1 MISFVNH
8 SIQIVALISNVRT
21 VNTVTSSLAEY
32 YPLRSGLSMEALTP
46 RDQFLQSLDRCIENE
61 KFIPA
66 FYDRFLSTS
75 DEIRDKFHHTDFEQQ
90 NKMLLRSLKLAAGAT
105 AGDPESL
112 RELQERARTH
122 DRNHLN
128 IEAQHY
134 NIWLESVIETVHEF
148 DEEWSENVESTWRT
162 ILGYVISY
170 MVKRY

>member
-1 MISFVNH
+1 MIPFTNH
-8 SIQIVALISNVRT
+8 AILNVTLISSVRT
-21 VNTVTSSLAEY
+21 VNTVTSSLAENH
-32 YPLRSGLSMEALTP
+32 PLRSGLPMESLTP
-46 RDQFLQSLDRCIENE
+46 KDQFLQSLDRCMENE

-75 DEIRDKFHHTDFEQQ
+75 DEIRDKFRHTDFEQQ
-90 NKMLLRSLKLAAGAT
+90 NKMLLRSLRLAAGAT

-112 RELQERARTH
+112 RELRERARTH
-122 DRNHLN
+122 DRDHLN

-134 NIWLESVIETVHEF
+134 DIWLESVIETVQEF
-148 DEEWSENVESTWRT
+148 DEEWDETVETTWRT